1 MRADAEQPEEDQEVD
16 PAIAIFDDDSSNL
29 AVPQQDIAEDIIRVG
44 EVPSFLISAMMRCP
58 DLFEG
63 NTTHEW
69 REDDAE
75 TAAEEES
82 RLAKSQRFLLM
93 VADRKAC
100 EQGWIYLVA
109 VDHKGRV
116 LPTRSRG
123 QAAKIKYFAN
133 EWLSEGVPLSEL
145 DSDEGDTVV
154 YDSESGGW
162 DDY

>member
-1 MRADAEQPEEDQEVD
+1 L
-16 PAIAIFDDDSSNL
+16 AI
-29 AVPQQDIAEDIIRVG
+29 PQQDIAEDIVQVG
-44 EVPSFLISAMMRCP
+44 EVPSFLVSVLMRCP

-63 NTTHEW
+63 SSIPDW
-69 REDDAE
+69 REHDAE

-82 RLAKSQRFLLM
+82 QLAKSQRFLLM
-93 VADRKAC
+93 IADRKAC
-100 EQGWIYLVA
+100 EEGWIYLVA

-116 LPTRSRG
+116 LPTRCRG

-145 DSDEGDTVV
+145 DPEEGDTIV
-154 YDSESGGW
+154 YEAEGEGW